1 MLAVLSQI
9 LRAKKKTRSL
19 SKPEM
24 KSRLTCRLQIL
35 RTLILRVPYFIFCSF
50 PFFILMCVYKS
61 KVCWVG
67 PTYHV
72 FKVIL
77 VGGVFLCLGQT
88 FMGHYSHF
96 VSLPWQVAEDRVDFY
111 ESCECVCWNSFLN
124 KEKPPLPAWCPQ
136 YLVQQKS
143 VDI

>member
-9 LRAKKKTRSL
+9 LRAKKKDQVTEQARN
-19 SKPEM
+19 E
-24 KSRLTCRLQIL
+24 KSSH
-35 RTLILRVPYFIFCSF
+35 VPTANFKDVDSESAIFYFLFFS
-50 PFFILMCVYKS
+50 FFILMCVYKS